1 VGDDEL
7 PGAPGRHGCPRWPRR
22 TRAEA
27 ATLPPPGI
35 GAPNDA
41 DVAEFRRAQYRLW
54 SGLRDQGNPWLITD
68 FISVGTPMYFAHLL
82 YTRDVKSFDER
93 VKRRELPTC
102 PPQNEER
109 PPDEV
114 SSTGAYFSYPWRGRQ
129 VLYDGAPFAVVRW
142 TNLWFPWVP
151 KSFGFLGDWFGG
163 PLRPL
168 FGNGILD
175 VPVRGNLPKRLIP
188 GYAHALYFKF
198 PEDRT
203 DDSVTKH
210 LHEALELGV
219 EQAPTRR
226 QVTFALDLL
235 DELDYPTTALSDAH
249 AALIDPRLPVPS
261 GTVESWLRSMTRP
274 EVSGLDDLLARRE
287 ARTHQAGGTE
297 KRVSGE

>member
-54 SGLRDQGNPWLITD
+54 GGLRDQGNPWLITD

-114 SSTGAYFSYPWRGRQ
+114 SSTGTYFSYPWRGRQ
-129 VLYDGAPFAVVRW
+129 VLYDGATFAVVGW
-142 TNLWFPWVP
+142 TN
-151 KSFGFLGDWFGG
+151 
-163 PLRPL
+163 
-168 FGNGILD
+168 
-175 VPVRGNLPKRLIP
+175 RGSPTCQIAWIP
-188 GYAHALYFKF
+188 GRLVRRAAKGRSSERHPRCSRACAQRRTRRRHGPDGGAILPGRNDRRVGPGHGRGSAALGV
-198 PEDRT
+198 DRAGVLRLT
-203 DDSVTKH
+203 D
-210 LHEALELGV
+210 EALG
-219 EQAPTRR
+219 
-226 QVTFALDLL
+226 
-235 DELDYPTTALSDAH
+235 
-249 AALIDPRLPVPS
+249 IPS
-261 GTVESWLRSMTRP
+261 SE
-274 EVSGLDDLLARRE
+274 D
-287 ARTHQAGGTE
+287 
-297 KRVSGE
+297 